1 MIKDIRGHQKKVGRE
16 VGRQTFCGCTVYCIL
31 STVYCR
37 YTVASNLLS
46 LVGFFQSLA
55 RLVWSQLILPNSNFL
70 KISVAEKMQ
79 ESMMPATVKVPPTIA
94 QMVVRKW

>member
-1 MIKDIRGHQKKVGRE
+1 M
-16 VGRQTFCGCTVYCIL
+16 
-31 STVYCR
+31 
-37 YTVASNLLS
+37 
-46 LVGFFQSLA
+46 A